1 MTALRFHAVAPALA
15 ALTLCATTPALASA
29 QTDSSPTRVHS
40 PDVTG
45 DLRLH
50 RFTSK
55 VFSNARYLRVLVPD
69 GYDAPAN
76 RDRHY
81 PVLYLADGQN
91 LFDPATSVFGPS
103 EWRVDETV
111 HQLVADH
118 RIPPM
123 IVVGVDD
130 AGRDARAHEYLPW
143 PDTAAAHGYPQY
155 DPAPQGKRYPDFL
168 IGEVM
173 PYINAHYRTLE
184 GPDHTGIGGSSYGAL
199 ISTYVVMARPG
210 VFGMLLAESS
220 TFRVYGDEI
229 IKEATPVHSW
239 PHRVYL
245 GVGTNEGGLPNCRP
259 EDAAKNLDN
268 MVDDVHR
275 VATLLQHDGLDSTR
289 LRVVVVPCAT
299 HTHGA
304 WAARLPAALTFL
316 FAERR

>member
-1 MTALRFHAVAPALA
+1 MTALRFHTVAPALT
-15 ALTLCATTPALASA
+15 ALALCATTPALASA
-29 QTDSSPTRVHS
+29 QADSSPIRVHS
-40 PDVTG
+40 PGVTG

-55 VFSNARYLRVLVPD
+55 VFGNARDLRVLMPD
-69 GYDAPAN
+69 GYDAPEN
-76 RDRHY
+76 RGRHY

-111 HQLVADH
+111 RDLVTNH

-123 IVVGVDD
+123 IVVGVDNT
-130 AGRDARAHEYLPW
+130 GRDARAHEYLPW
-143 PDTAAAHGYPQY
+143 PDTAAAHGDPQY

-173 PYINAHYRTLE
+173 PYINAHYRTLA
-184 GPDHTGIGGSSYGAL
+184 GPEHTGIGGSSYGAL

-210 VFGMLLAESS
+210 VFGMLLAESP
-220 TFRVYGDEI
+220 TFNVHGDEI
-229 IKEATPVHSW
+229 ITEAPSIRVW
-239 PHRVYL
+239 PRRVYI
-245 GVGTNEGGLPNCRP
+245 GVGTNEDGTPGCRP
-259 EDAAKNLDN
+259 AEQAHSAAF
-268 MVDDVHR
+268 MVANAHR
-275 VATLLQHDGLDSTR
+275 VEQVLQHAGLDSSR
-289 LRVVVVPCAT
+289 LRVVVAPCAT

-316 FAERR
+316 FADRH

>member
-1 MTALRFHAVAPALA
+1 MTALRLHAIAPAILA
-15 ALTLCATTPALASA
+15 ITLRVTTPALASA
-29 QTDSSPTRVHS
+29 QADSAPIRVHS

-50 RFTSK
+50 RFTSR
-55 VFSNARYLRVLVPD
+55 VFANARYLRVLVPD
-69 GYDAPAN
+69 GYDAPEN

-91 LFDPATSVFGPS
+91 LFDPATSVFERS

-111 HQLVADH
+111 HQLVAAH

-143 PDTAAAHGYPQY
+143 PDTAARAYKGY

-168 IGEVM
+168 IGEVV

-184 GPDHTGIGGSSYGAL
+184 GPDHTAIGGSSYGAL
-199 ISTYVVMARPG
+199 ISTYVVIKHPG
-210 VFGMLLAESS
+210 VFGMLLAESP
-220 TFRVYGDEI
+220 TFNVYGDEI
-229 IKEATPVHSW
+229 IAEAASIRAW
-239 PHRVYL
+239 PRRVYI
-245 GVGTNEGGLPNCRP
+245 GVGTNEDGTPGCRP
-259 EDAAKNLDN
+259 AEQAHSAAF
-268 MVDDVHR
+268 MVANAHR
-275 VATLLQHDGLDSTR
+275 VEQVLQHAGLDSSR
-289 LRVVVVPCAT
+289 LRVVVAPCAT

-316 FAERR
+316 FADRG